1 MALSIGDERKESRKG
16 MAQVTIHQGI
26 RHEINVTDIPESMA
40 DSTICAALYN
50 KATNKRY
57 VAERSGS
64 VSTALTFAWESGLK
78 AKSDTDKELIIDPD
92 QPNGTASMDI
102 GVYDL
107 EIFSQNRSM
116 LFCQPNYANVVASN
130 VMAVNTADGEE

>member
-1 MALSIGDERKESRKG
+1 

-26 RHEINVTDIPESMA
+26 QHYINVTDIPESMA
-40 DSTICAALYN
+40 DSAICAALYN

-64 VSTALTFAWESGLK
+64 VDTALTFTWSDGLK
-78 AKSDTDKELIIDPD
+78 QKSDTDKELIIDPD

-107 EIFSQNRSM
+107 EIFAQNRSM

-130 VMAVNTADGEE
+130 VMAVNTAEGEVLSL

>member
-1 MALSIGDERKESRKG
+1 

-26 RHEINVTDIPESMA
+26 QHDINVTDIPESMA

-64 VSTALTFAWESGLK
+64 ADTALTFTWSDGLK
-78 AKSDTDKELIIDPD
+78 PKSDTDKELVIDPD
-92 QPNGTASMDI
+92 KPNGTASMDI

-107 EIFSQNRSM
+107 EIFSKDRSS

-130 VMAVNTADGEE
+130 LMAANTADGEE